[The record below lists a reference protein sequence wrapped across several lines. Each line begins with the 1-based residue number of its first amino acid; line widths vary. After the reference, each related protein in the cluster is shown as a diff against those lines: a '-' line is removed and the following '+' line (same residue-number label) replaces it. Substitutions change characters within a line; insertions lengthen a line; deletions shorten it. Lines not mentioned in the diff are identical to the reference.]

1 MLNSTENRQ
10 IPQDLIDKDIILFDG
25 DCVLCHN
32 MMRLILEVD
41 EDKHFLLCSQQSE
54 MGHLILERH
63 QINVDDLSTVYVVTN
78 CGTDSEHVLDRSSAA
93 VYVMTHTKKYRF
105 LGNVLSMIPR
115 TLRDLGYKFIANIRY
130 RVFGKTNAA
139 CNVPN
144 PEDRSR
150 IIG

>member
-10 IPQDLIDKDIILFDG
+10 IPKELIDKDIILFDG

-63 QINVDDLSTVYVVTN
+63 QINVDDLSTVYVVTK
-78 CGTDSEHVLDRSSAA
+78 CGTDGEQVLDRTNAA
-93 VYVMTHTKKYRF
+93 VYVMLHTRKYRVIGK
-105 LGNVLSMIPR
+105 LLSFIPR
-115 TLRDLGYKFIANIRY
+115 PLRDLGYKFIATIRY
-130 RVFGKTNAA
+130 RVFGKTSES
-139 CNVPN
+139 CYFPN
-144 PEDRSR
+144 SEDRAR